1 MTMRLLSLGL
11 GAAILAAV
19 PAFAQEN
26 TVTNE
31 TSVTSTNEVMANA
44 APTAPPSPTTAAV
57 TPGNQA
63 APVPETAPPSTDTGS
78 VVVQKDR
85 TFPWGVL
92 GLVGL
97 IGLFG
102 RRRRS

>member
-1 MTMRLLSLGL
+1 MRLLSHGL
-11 GAAILAAV
+11 GAAILAAA

-26 TVTNE
+26 AVANE
-31 TSVTSTNEVMANA
+31 TIVMSANEVMTNA
-44 APTAPPSPTTAAV
+44 APAAPPSPTTAAV

-63 APVPETAPPSTDTGS
+63 APVSETAPPSTDTGS

-85 TFPWGVL
+85 NFPWGVL